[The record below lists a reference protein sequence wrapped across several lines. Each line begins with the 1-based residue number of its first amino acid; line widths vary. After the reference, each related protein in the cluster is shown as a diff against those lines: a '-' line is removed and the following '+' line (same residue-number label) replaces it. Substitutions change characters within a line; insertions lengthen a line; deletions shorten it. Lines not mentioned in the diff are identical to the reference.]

1 MSTVC
6 TVYNILS
13 NNLELNH
20 IIIMNDTDKVKQI
33 LTNVIKN
40 CNGEIFYHIVINGQT
55 TRYYNHG
62 ILGMVIEMENTGETI
77 EVIDITD
84 ATFDSD
90 IFFAEFT
97 YNGESYGM
105 DITRDMS
112 PQEILNELL

>member
-1 MSTVC
+1 
-6 TVYNILS
+6 
-13 NNLELNH
+13 
-20 IIIMNDTDKVKQI
+20 MNDNDKLKQI

-77 EVIDITD
+77 EVIDITNV
-84 ATFDSD
+84 TFDSD
-90 IFFAEFT
+90 TFFAEFT

-112 PQEILNELL
+112 PREIIDELL

>member
-1 MSTVC
+1 
-6 TVYNILS
+6 
-13 NNLELNH
+13 
-20 IIIMNDTDKVKQI
+20 MNDTDKVKQI
-33 LTNVIKN
+33 LANVIKN
-40 CNGEIFYHIVINGQT
+40 CNGEIFYHIVINGQS

-62 ILGMVIEMENTGETI
+62 YLGLIIEMENTGETI
-77 EVIDITD
+77 DVIDITD